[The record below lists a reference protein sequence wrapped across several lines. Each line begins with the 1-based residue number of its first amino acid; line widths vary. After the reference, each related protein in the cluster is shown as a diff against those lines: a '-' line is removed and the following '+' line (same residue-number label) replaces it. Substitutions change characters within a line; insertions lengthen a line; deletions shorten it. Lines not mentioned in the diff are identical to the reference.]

1 MTRPP
6 KARGLSFLELLQ
18 VHPPPWVVFTYRD
31 EQGREVAE
39 VLPAGRPGTV
49 LADLTPEQAFEVAR
63 AGNAFHMDQAMR
75 VLRQATD
82 DLVTFADILH
92 RMMEAAKVEEKP

>member
-49 LADLTPEQAFEVAR
+49 LADLTPEQAFEIAR
-63 AGNAFHMDQAMR
+63 AGNAF

-92 RMMEAAKVEEKP
+92 RMMEAAKVGEKP